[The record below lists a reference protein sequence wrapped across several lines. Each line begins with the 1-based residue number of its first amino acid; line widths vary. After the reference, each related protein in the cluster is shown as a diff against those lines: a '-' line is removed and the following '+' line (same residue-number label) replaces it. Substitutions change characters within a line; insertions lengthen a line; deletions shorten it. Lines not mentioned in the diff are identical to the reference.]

1 MPDINLPLPVRINC
15 SETTVNC
22 VPRRNMSN
30 DVPHIPSFFYLS
42 LIKVE
47 IRESARTWEMSVVR
61 IENDTS
67 ILEGQMMGQSMY
79 LFDGWMAHNA

>member
-1 MPDINLPLPVRINC
+1 MPDINMPLPVRINC
-15 SETTVNC
+15 SKTTVIC
-22 VPRRNMSN
+22 VLRINMSN
-30 DVPHIPSFFYLS
+30 DVPHIPSFCYLS

-47 IRESARTWEMSVVR
+47 IRKSARTWEMSVV